1 VIERIVVVGA
11 STAGLATVESLRD
24 AGFGGEVVLL
34 GAEHWEPYR
43 RPALSKQILL
53 GTWQPDQARLVEAS
67 VLRALEV
74 DFRSGHR
81 AVRIDRRSRTVQTD
95 HDAIGADIIGYDAVV
110 IATGASARRPSWA
123 SDSAE
128 ANRPA
133 PAIHLL
139 RTLDDALRIAGQLV
153 RGRRVTVLGTGVL
166 GSEIASAATA
176 RGARVSLV
184 GRSAGLSLGAA
195 GLRFSDRLRA
205 LHAAHGV
212 KVRTGAEVVAVRP
225 TDSPGYDVL
234 LADGTRL
241 GSDVVIA
248 AAGAAPAVAWLA
260 DSGLLTDGS
269 LLADSHGR
277 VADRVFAVGDAS
289 SWLDP
294 ATGTHRACGHQLT
307 AMEQGR
313 SVGRLLAAGHL
324 SPYPIPFFW
333 SEIHG
338 ARVQAA
344 GRLDI
349 ADSVELLAG
358 DHDSDQALFGF
369 RAGDRTCGLVAWNM
383 PKPFRTHRAALLAE
397 QSAAGSTAQ
406 LLETS

>member
-1 VIERIVVVGA
+1 MIERIVVVGA
-11 STAGLATVESLRD
+11 STAGLATAESVRD
-24 AGFGGEVVLL
+24 AGFRGEVVLL
-34 GAEHWEPYR
+34 GAEQWDPYR

-53 GTWQPDQARLVEAS
+53 GTWKPDQARLVEAS
-67 VLRALEV
+67 TLRALGI
-74 DFRSGHR
+74 DFRPGHR

-95 HDAIGADIIGYDAVV
+95 HHAIGTDIVRYDAVV

-123 SDSAE
+123 PYSAE

-133 PAIHLL
+133 PAVHVL

-153 RGRRVTVLGTGVL
+153 RRRRVTVVGTGVL

-205 LHAAHGV
+205 LHAARDV
-212 KVRTGAEVVAVRP
+212 EVRTGAEVVAVRP
-225 TDSPGYDVL
+225 TDGPRYDVRF
-234 LADGTRL
+234 ADGTRL

-248 AAGAAPAVAWLA
+248 AAGAEPAVAWLA

-313 SVGRLLAAGHL
+313 SVGRLLAAGQL

-338 ARVQAA
+338 ARVQAS

-369 RAGDRTCGLVAWNM
+369 RAGDHACGLVAWNM
-383 PKPFRTHRAALLAE
+383 PKPFRNHQAALLAE
-397 QSAAGSTAQ
+397 LSAAGSAAH

>member
-1 VIERIVVVGA
+1 VIERLVVVGA
-11 STAGLATVESLRD
+11 STAGLATVESLRE

-34 GAEHWEPYR
+34 GAEHWDPYR

-74 DFRSGHR
+74 DFRPGHR
-81 AVRIDRRSRTVQTD
+81 AVRIDRRSRAVQTE
-95 HDAIGADIIGYDAVV
+95 HDAIGTDIIGYDAVV
-110 IATGASARRPSWA
+110 IATGASARQPSY
-123 SDSAE
+123 SAGGDH
-128 ANRPA
+128 PA
-133 PAIHLL
+133 PAIHRL

-212 KVRTGAEVVAVRP
+212 EVGTGVEVVAVRP
-225 TDSPGYDVL
+225 TDGPGYDVL
-234 LADGTRL
+234 FADGTRL

-248 AAGAAPAVAWLA
+248 ATGAEPAVAWLA

-338 ARVQAA
+338 ARVQAS

-358 DHDSDQALFGF
+358 DHDGDQALFGF
-369 RAGDRTCGLVAWNM
+369 RAGDRACGLVAWNM
-383 PKPFRTHRAALLAE
+383 PKAFRTHRAALLAE
-397 QSAAGSTAQ
+397 QSAAGSTAH